1 MTGAGFFKRLLGFG
15 VSARTSEAPPPES
28 AATFDFDD
36 ERIPDVARERVTRL
50 RSQLSELEGR
60 AAQKASAQ
68 ELAELRQIATV
79 YLPKLLQSY
88 IEIPPEHRAEI
99 YRQTGRSA
107 SFALCDRLDKI
118 ATRLD
123 ELSSQLARNDLEA
136 FHQNMR
142 FIDMRF
148 GNSPFDL

>member
-1 MTGAGFFKRLLGFG
+1 M
-15 VSARTSEAPPPES
+15 EAL
-28 AATFDFDD
+28 AFDFDD
-36 ERIPDVARERVTRL
+36 ERIPAVARERVTTL
-50 RSQLSELEGR
+50 RSRLTALEGR

-79 YLPKLLQSY
+79 YLPKLLRSY
-88 IEIPPEHRAEI
+88 IEIPAEHRSEI

-107 SFALCDRLDKI
+107 SYALCDTLDKI
-118 ATRLD
+118 AARVD

-142 FIDMRF
+142 FIDTRF
-148 GNSPFDL
+148 GTSPFDL

>member
-1 MTGAGFFKRLLGFG
+1 MTEAGFFKRLLGMG
-15 VSARTSEAPPPES
+15 ASAGASKGAPQPAVRP
-28 AATFDFDD
+28 FDFDD
-36 ERIPDVARERVTRL
+36 ERIPDVAKERVVSL

-68 ELAELRQIATV
+68 ELAELRQIAEV

-88 IEIPPEHRAEI
+88 IQIPAAHRAEI

-107 SFALCDRLDKI
+107 SYALCDRLDKI
-118 ATRLD
+118 AMRLD
-123 ELSSQLARNDLEA
+123 ELSSQLARDDLEA

-148 GNSPFDL
+148 GRS

>member
-1 MTGAGFFKRLLGFG
+1 MTGVSFFKRLLRLGEPA
-15 VSARTSEAPPPES
+15 SAAQAPPEEPTP
-28 AATFDFDD
+28 TFNFDD
-36 ERIPDVARERVTRL
+36 ERIPKVARERVTAL
-50 RSQLSELEGR
+50 RSQLVALEGR

-88 IEIPPEHRAEI
+88 IEIPSEHRAEI

-107 SFALCDRLDKI
+107 SYALCDRLDKI
-118 ATRLD
+118 AARLD

-148 GNSPFDL
+148 GSSPFDL

>member
-1 MTGAGFFKRLLGFG
+1 
-15 VSARTSEAPPPES
+15 
-28 AATFDFDD
+28 
-36 ERIPDVARERVTRL
+36 VTRL

-68 ELAELRQIATV
+68 ELAELRQIAEV

-88 IEIPPEHRAEI
+88 IEIPAAHRAEI

-107 SFALCDRLDKI
+107 SYALCDRLDKI
-118 ATRLD
+118 AMRLD
-123 ELSSQLARNDLEA
+123 ELSSQLARDDLEA

-148 GNSPFDL
+148 GRSPFDL